1 MVYNTKKPA
10 GAGDGLSSGLG
21 NIVKGGL
28 AGVAAVGAC
37 TYMGA
42 KEQGA
47 KGALKGLG
55 AGLVAGVGLAA
66 AGAGT
71 GLYQMGRGVANTPSA
86 MRNKANGMEWN
97 SETREWYIY
106 YLDEEKKEFLD
117 KTDEEFLKEL
127 KEKGGASSFGN
138 AFSDAQKEMKGSRD
152 VKDTELYDILGVKP
166 TATQSEIKKA
176 YYKVARQTHPD
187 KVGKDDP
194 LAKEKF

>member
-1 MVYNTKKPA
+1 MVYNVKKPA
-10 GAGDGLSSGLG
+10 GVGDGLTSGLG
-21 NIVKGGL
+21 NILKGGL

-47 KGALKGLG
+47 KGAIKGLG

-106 YLDEEKKEFLD
+106 YLEEEKKEYLD
-117 KTDEEFLKEL
+117 KSDE
-127 KEKGGASSFGN
+127 
-138 AFSDAQKEMKGSRD
+138 
-152 VKDTELYDILGVKP
+152 
-166 TATQSEIKKA
+166 
-176 YYKVARQTHPD
+176 
-187 KVGKDDP
+187 
-194 LAKEKF
+194 